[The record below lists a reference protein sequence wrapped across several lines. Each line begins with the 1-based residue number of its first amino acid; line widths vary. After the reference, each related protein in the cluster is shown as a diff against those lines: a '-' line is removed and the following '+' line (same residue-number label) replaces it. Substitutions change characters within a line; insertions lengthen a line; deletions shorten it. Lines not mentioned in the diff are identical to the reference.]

1 MRVRET
7 FHRGPELARERRAMP
22 ARTYN
27 LTRILLA
34 RTGDAFV
41 FVPIRSMQYLA
52 IVESGEFNF
61 LHSEARPDI
70 EISWQNFTPG
80 ERAALDDPVAYEAVY
95 YGAHA
100 EVTMRQLQGE
110 FLRALEQ
117 ISARS
122 APAGRAKVLDLKRRA
137 SD

>member
-7 FHRGPELARERRAMP
+7 FYRGNELARERRAMP

-27 LTRILLA
+27 LTRILLT

-52 IVESGEFNF
+52 IVESAEFNF
-61 LHSEARPDI
+61 LHSEERPDI
-70 EISWQNFTPG
+70 ELSWQNFAPA
-80 ERAALDDPVAYEAVY
+80 ERSGLDDPVAYDAVY
-95 YGAHA
+95 YRAHA
-100 EVTMRQLQGE
+100 AVTMRRLQGE

-117 ISARS
+117 MAARS
-122 APAGRAKVLDLKRRA
+122 APAQSGAVWELKRR
-137 SD
+137 

>member
-7 FHRGPELARERRAMP
+7 FYRGPERGRERRAMP
-22 ARTYN
+22 AATYN

-34 RTGDAFV
+34 RTADAYL

-52 IVESGEFNF
+52 IVESGEFHF

-80 ERAALDDPVAYEAVY
+80 ERAALGDPVAYEAVY

-100 EVTMRQLQGE
+100 EATMRRLQGE

-117 ISARS
+117 MAARS
-122 APAGRAKVLDLKRRA
+122 APSSSGAVLELRRRVT
-137 SD
+137 D

>member
-1 MRVRET
+1 VRVRET

-70 EISWQNFTPG
+70 EISWQNFAPG
-80 ERAALDDPVAYEAVY
+80 ERAALDDPVAYEAMY

-100 EVTMRQLQGE
+100 EVTMRRLQGE

-117 ISARS
+117 MAARTAPARS
-122 APAGRAKVLDLKRRA
+122 GMVLDLKPRVP
-137 SD
+137 D